1 MTTKTTKS
9 WRPKGNILYNQKVAP
24 YIFVL
29 PFVLSFLIF
38 FAYPIFS
45 TVIMSLQRIKGL
57 NSVTFIGFNN
67 YKRLLNPHFYN
78 ALKTSTIYTICIIGV
93 LIPIPVV
100 LATLLNVKFLRFR
113 NFFRSALFIPSLT
126 SVIVAGIAF
135 RLMFSELDT
144 GFFNSIIIAFGGE
157 PITWNMGFAS
167 GMVMMVVLG
176 SWRMLGVNVVY
187 NLSALQSIPEELYE
201 AASIDGANT
210 IQKFFNV
217 TLPQIKPIVTYI
229 LTVTIIDG
237 YRMFTEG
244 YVYWNEYN
252 PGDLGLTIVRYIY
265 QQAFQRNDLG
275 MGSAIGVVL
284 LLIILTINLIQLR
297 YFGLFKKED

>member
-78 ALKTSTIYTICIIGV
+78 ALKTNTIYTICIIGV